1 MNKNETKT
9 KKEIL
14 MSQNKELKAQIEMI
28 KLKIED
34 IKKREVAVK
43 RNNIIEERNKFSNG
57 GFNYND
63 TEMFEISKK
72 IDYYIEEISKKKFQI
87 DNLIS
92 IERVN
97 ALKNKLKSENEK
109 IASLQYE
116 NYSLISVYNN
126 QVKSINKSSLKFDL
140 STEEKLV
147 DKIKE
152 KKDEFKNLQEKYSK
166 YDNKLKEQRK
176 LHMDLNETIA
186 KIKNKITILKKNK
199 SERNEE
205 ENPNKINYE
214 EMIKKIEME
223 IENEQE
229 MIVKEE
235 SEYKETM
242 LSNEKLINEL
252 TENIIKK
259 RELLKDKGNV

>member
-109 IASLQYE
+109 IASLQNE

-152 KKDEFKNLQEKYSK
+152 KKDEFKDLQEKYSK

-205 ENPNKINYE
+205 ENPVAPLAFIPVS
-214 EMIKKIEME
+214 
-223 IENEQE
+223 
-229 MIVKEE
+229 VKEE
-235 SEYKETM
+235 PQKKEWQVEQLVLQSPTGETVEIKSTSLSVVAM
-242 LSNEKLINEL
+242 LLEKMS
-252 TENIIKK
+252 
-259 RELLKDKGNV
+259 

>member
-14 MSQNKELKAQIEMI
+14 ISKNKELKEQIEMI
-28 KLKIED
+28 KMKIED
-34 IKKREVAVK
+34 IKKREIATK
-43 RNNIIEERNKFSNG
+43 KNNIIEERKKFANG
-57 GFNYND
+57 GYNYND

-72 IDYYIEEISKKKFQI
+72 IDYYVEEISKKKFQI

-109 IASLQYE
+109 IASLQNE

-147 DKIKE
+147 DKIKG
-152 KKDEFKNLQEKYSK
+152 KKEEYKEIQEKFNK

-176 LHMDLNETIA
+176 LYMDLNETIA
-186 KIKNKITILKKNK
+186 KIKNKITILKQSKSNSTEEDNK
-199 SERNEE
+199 
-205 ENPNKINYE
+205 NKINYAE
-214 EMIKKIEME
+214 EIKKVENE

-235 SEYKETM
+235 NEYKETM
-242 LSNEKLINEL
+242 LNNEKLINEL